1 MDEEQQTLGSPI
13 AGSLQGIR
21 RSVSSDVFRSRVPT
35 PAQPDPQVT
44 SLLTQNSLG
53 LQGVSRQLETI
64 NGQVTSLSG
73 SLTAIKENLALSDQ
87 LERQRERENQ
97 RREAILAEQ
106 GLREGKE
113 RQIESKIQR
122 ALLSPV
128 RAIAQRTQ
136 GILERLGRFLLI
148 IAGGW
153 LTDKVLRFFTLKTQG
168 NADAMKKFK
177 IEFLSSLLFF
187 GGTLLLFK
195 GGLGKILL
203 GLKAIGATVLKI
215 GVSGILTIGFKSALA
230 FVRNTLDK
238 FRRFIAGGG
247 KVIAK
252 QASRVSKMAGYF
264 RNTAFTKFLVDAGVS
279 FGNFLTTK
287 LPKMLGFKKALPGAG
302 FFKGARNFLNKIPY
316 VNTIVNTLFLGA
328 DFLDRKN
335 KGQTNVQA
343 GLGAVAETGGFIAS
357 GALGMKIGA
366 LIGSAIFPGAG
377 TLAGGLIGAVLS
389 IVAAQYLP
397 GLFGGVM
404 DRLTGAN
411 KAKPPTDTSDATN
424 AEDSKGKPI
433 RNKRGR
439 IIGYEKVVTADDGIQ
454 VVSSGDIM
462 NTITPTNNGM
472 EKSIAVSNINNNPE
486 ITTISMNA
494 FKKQQ
499 NKEIATSSKQNVK
512 PSLNISADD
521 KSNNYIA
528 IAEAEFNMF

>member
-21 RSVSSDVFRSRVPT
+21 RSVSSDAFRTRVPT

-153 LTDKVLRFFTLKTQG
+153 LTDKVLRFFTLKSQG

-195 GGLGKILL
+195 TGLGKILL

-252 QASRVSKMAGYF
+252 QASRVSKMASYF
-264 RNTAFTKFLVDAGVS
+264 RNAAFTKFLVDAGAE
-279 FGNFLTTK
+279 FGNFLTTR

-316 VNTIVNTLFLGA
+316 VNTIVNSLFLGA
-328 DFLDRKN
+328 DFLDRKA
-335 KGQTNVQA
+335 KGQTTVQA

-357 GALGMKIGA
+357 GAVGMKIGA

-389 IVAAQYLP
+389 IIGAQYLP

-411 KAKPPTDTSDATN
+411 KAKPPTDTSGATN
-424 AEDSKGKPI
+424 AEESKGKPI
-433 RNKRGR
+433 KNKRGR
-439 IIGYEKVVTADDGIQ
+439 IIGYEKVVSADDGIQ
-454 VVSSGDIM
+454 VVSTGDIM

-486 ITTISMNA
+486 ITTISMSA
-494 FKKQQ
+494 FNKQQ